1 MKFKLPSISSRQAP
15 LALLIL
21 CVVTYLPLIYRLG
34 FYWDD
39 WPSIWFYHLWG
50 PGGFLQ
56 GFASDRPSLAWVF
69 MLTTSLLG
77 ESTLG
82 WQIFALFTRWLV
94 SLAFW
99 WLLLGI
105 WPNFRQQVFAAAAL
119 FAVYPGFSQQYI
131 AVTYSNAFLV
141 MTLALFSLGSMV
153 WSARLPRWRWLLL
166 VASLLTQ
173 AASLAM
179 TEYFYG
185 WEALRPLLLWL
196 AQHPTDDRKPVVRL
210 RSALLHWTPHLLVG
224 LPFFIDRLFFHKTPR
239 GEIILFDQ
247 LSTNPVAALTSL
259 LQSLIRDFFEVNFL
273 AWFSRLDLRFISGFE
288 RTILAW
294 LIAVVVG
301 GASLT
306 FLFLMKQQGDS
317 SNMQGKG
324 ERRNSVH
331 WAGQAILLGGYAFFA
346 SGWTIWATNLHLDLI
361 FPWDRFTLIFM
372 PGSALLIGGL
382 IALLVQRRWQNALVL
397 AGIIGLAAG
406 LQFQHRLVYRQEWLS
421 QRNFLWQLAWRAP
434 AIQPGTVLL
443 TSELPFT
450 FYSDNSLS
458 APLNWMY
465 APKNRSQ
472 DMQYLL
478 YDVEARLGIDLPA
491 IEADQEIRTRY
502 RATLFR
508 GSTSHAIVVFYDPP
522 RCVKVIDP
530 AVDRFLPVKPLYIRE
545 MTPLSQLSLILPSE
559 EASAE
564 PPQHIFGPEPPRG
577 WCYYFEKAELYA
589 QAGEWETAAQAA
601 DQALKIN
608 KHFTD
613 KNVSEL
619 FPFIEAFAH
628 TDRWQEAVELSL
640 RAYQIWEKTQY
651 PLCDYWARIAGN
663 TNASSD
669 QRAAIQKIKESLQ
682 CNLP

>member
-1 MKFKLPSISSRQAP
+1 MKFKLPGLSSRQAP

-21 CVVTYLPLIYRLG
+21 CLVSYLPLIYRLG

-39 WPSIWFYHLWG
+39 WPSIWFHHLWG
-50 PGGFLQ
+50 PRGFLQ

-82 WQIFALFTRWLV
+82 WQIFALLTRWLA

-99 WLLLGI
+99 WLLRGI
-105 WPNFRQQVFAAAAL
+105 WHNSKSQIFAAAAL

-153 WSARLPRWRWLLL
+153 WTIRLPRWRWLLF
-166 VASLLTQ
+166 VASLIAQ

-196 AQHPTDDRKPVVRL
+196 AQHPRSEKKPRARL
-210 RSALLHWTPHLLVG
+210 RDTLWHWAPYLLVG

-239 GEIILFDQ
+239 GEIVLFNQ
-247 LSTNPVAALTSL
+247 LSTNPVATLTSL
-259 LQSLIRDFFEVNFL
+259 LQTLIKDFYEVNLL

-288 RTILAW
+288 QTILVW
-294 LIAVVVG
+294 LVAVVG
-301 GASLT
+301 SGALLI
-306 FLFLMKQQGDS
+306 FIYLMKQEDDS
-317 SNMQGKG
+317 SDSQTKS
-324 ERRNSVH
+324 ERQNPIR
-331 WAGQAILLGGYAFFA
+331 WATQAILLGGCAFFA
-346 SGWTIWATNLHLDLI
+346 SGWTIWATNLHIELI
-361 FPWDRFTLIFM
+361 FPWDRFTLILM
-372 PGSALLIGGL
+372 PGSALLISGL
-382 IALLVQRRWQNALVL
+382 IVLLARRRWQQALIL
-397 AGIIGLAAG
+397 AAIIGLAAG
-406 LQFQHRLVYRQEWLS
+406 LQFQHRLIYRQEWLS

-434 AIQPGTVLL
+434 AIQPGSVLL

-465 APKNRSQ
+465 APQNRSQ

-491 IEADQEIRTRY
+491 IEAGQEIRTRY

-508 GSTSHAIVVFYDPP
+508 GSTSQAIVVFYDPP
-522 RCVKVIDP
+522 RCLKVIDP
-530 AVDRFLPVKPLYIRE
+530 LVDRFLPVKPLYIRE
-545 MTPLSQLSLILPSE
+545 MSPLSQPSLILPHA
-559 EASAE
+559 EAPAE
-564 PPQHIFGPEPPRG
+564 PPQHILGSEPPRS
-577 WCYYFEKAELYA
+577 WCYYFEKAELYG
-589 QAGEWETAAQAA
+589 QTGEWEAAAQAA
-601 DQALKIN
+601 AQALKIN
-608 KHFTD
+608 KHFTE

-628 TDRWQEAVELSL
+628 TGRWQEAVELSL
-640 RAYQIWEKTQY
+640 RAYQIWDKTQY
-651 PLCDYWARIAGN
+651 PLCDYWARIAEN
-663 TNASSD
+663 TNASLD
-669 QRAAIQKIKESLQ
+669 QRTAIQKIKESLQ

>member
-1 MKFKLPSISSRQAP
+1 MTDKPPGFSSRQAP
-15 LALLIL
+15 MALLALCL
-21 CVVTYLPLIYRLG
+21 VSYLPLIYRLG

-50 PGGFLQ
+50 PNGYLQ
-56 GFASDRPSLAWVF
+56 SFASDRPSLAWVF

-77 ESTLG
+77 ESTVG
-82 WQIFALFTRWLV
+82 WQIFGLLTRWLA
-94 SLAFW
+94 SLTFR
-99 WLLLGI
+99 WLLLGV
-105 WPNFRQQVFAAAAL
+105 WPHYKPQVFAAAAL

-153 WSARLPRWRWLLL
+153 WALRLPRWRWPLLA
-166 VASLLTQ
+166 ASLLAQ

-196 AQHPTDDRKPVVRL
+196 AQHPTDEKKPRARPRDTL
-210 RSALLHWTPHLLVG
+210 WRWAPHLLVG

-239 GEIILFDQ
+239 GEITLFNQ
-247 LSTNPVAALTSL
+247 FFANPAAALSDL
-259 LQSLIRDFFEVNFL
+259 LQTLITDFFEVNFL
-273 AWFSRLDLRFISGFE
+273 AWFRRLDLRFIFGFE
-288 RTILAW
+288 QTILAW
-294 LIAVVVG
+294 FLAVVVG
-301 GASLT
+301 GGLLT
-306 FLFLMKQQGDS
+306 FIYLMKQQDES
-317 SNMQGKG
+317 SNSQRKG
-324 ERRNSVH
+324 ERPNPIR
-331 WAGQAILLGGYAFFA
+331 WAMQALLIGGYAFFV
-346 SGWTIWATNLHLDLI
+346 SGWTIWATNLHIELI
-361 FPWDRFTLIFM
+361 FPWDRFTLILM
-372 PGSALLIGGL
+372 PGSALLTSGL
-382 IALLVQRRWQNALVL
+382 IALLTRRRWQSALLL
-397 AGIIGLAAG
+397 ATIIGLAAG

-434 AIQPGTVLL
+434 AIQPGSVLL

-465 APKNRSQ
+465 APENRSQ

-502 RATLFR
+502 RATLFQ
-508 GSTSHAIVVFYDPP
+508 GSTSQAIVVFYDPP

-545 MTPLSQLSLILPSE
+545 MTPLSQPSLIQPYAEPS
-559 EASAE
+559 AA
-564 PPQHIFGPEPPRG
+564 PPQHVLGPEPPPS
-577 WCYYFEKAELYA
+577 WCYYFEKAELYG
-589 QAGEWETAAQAA
+589 QSGEWEAAAKAA

-608 KHFTD
+608 KHFTE

-619 FPFIEAFAH
+619 FPFIEAFAR

-640 RAYQIWEKTQY
+640 KAYQIWDKTQY
-651 PLCDYWARIAGN
+651 PLCDYWARIAEN
-663 TNASSD
+663 TIASPD
-669 QRAAIQKIKESLQ
+669 QHTAIQKIKESLQ